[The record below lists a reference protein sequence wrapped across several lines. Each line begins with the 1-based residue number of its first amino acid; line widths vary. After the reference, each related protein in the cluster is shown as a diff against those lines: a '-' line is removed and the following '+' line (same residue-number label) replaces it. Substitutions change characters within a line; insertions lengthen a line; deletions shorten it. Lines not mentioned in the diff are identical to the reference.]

1 MAWRF
6 KVAQKA
12 PSPELGTVTLKVDYY
27 DDAAPGTTIVRRD
40 FTFPA
45 YMTTALMQSE
55 IQHEGRKEKARREQT
70 TATAALIPDNYDA
83 PV

>member
-6 KVAQKA
+6 KVAKKT
-12 PSPELGTVTLKVDYY
+12 PNPDEGTVALDIDYY
-27 DDAAPGTTIVRRD
+27 DDAAPATVIVRRV
-40 FTFPA
+40 FVFPA

-70 TATAALIPDNYDA
+70 TSTAALIPDNYDA
-83 PV
+83 AV

>member
-6 KVAQKA
+6 KVAKKN
-12 PSPELGTVTLKVDYY
+12 PNPEQGTVELEVDYY
-27 DDAAPGTTIVRRD
+27 DDATPATMIVRRE
-40 FTFPA
+40 FVFPA

-70 TATAALIPDNYDA
+70 ASTAALVPDNYDA
-83 PV
+83 AV